1 MLRKSFRLIASISA
15 FSIGVSQPV
24 PVFAL
29 RPHVDQ
35 SGLEERLGTAGLRA
49 VLNEQA
55 WNQLKH
61 FSRQMEKQG
70 VPWKQSVEIAGVWAD
85 VDRTLTHPALWGNG
99 LSPAITQSYA
109 WIMHQGGTAGAIS
122 AAPYHVADLLDADFV
137 FPASMDQRV
146 VGRIQAAVTS
156 PADMQNLR
164 VLARSGG
171 VAVRFSA
178 AGEASITPSSIQ
190 FSSEEITRISRAL
203 TVAAFHAIQKKSG
216 ADLSAEIKELE
227 QAPDILSIARIL
239 RDVERAHGLILLEGI
254 TPLEI
259 DGGMIFLSFKDNALN
274 SEEILAEAMP
284 VIGETLGQ
292 RRLYFIR
299 GPMYAAVSLFEKA
312 ETLRGIIDGPSEKPG
327 VWIVAGDGPNDD
339 LKMLKMAAGSQR
351 LVLPY
356 FVGPPDAVA
365 VTDAVV
371 VPHSRRFVEAT
382 ERFLNE
388 MVSAARDRR
397 SYADLR
403 FIAGEITPR
412 ELADALGIPLDDLSA
427 RIREMPYSEAAAL
440 LARAGL
446 EEAVRP
452 SVINL
457 LQGRPDFVPVPPGE
471 SGAPNGSSR
480 FRTPDGLF
488 EVVPSGENVV
498 LYARNPRTQRTLVM
512 EERLEYGGEGG
523 SNGVPPRR
531 LLVVRRANL
540 SEDSDQRPRFLGEP
554 AVFAWKGEPGDR
566 NSLIRDFA
574 YDSIN
579 HVLTVYLDPQE
590 QIGFEGLRRGFRF
603 AAQPLSGPHLRAPQQ
618 VTLRLRWAEPLPAS
632 VLSEF
637 KDLRIQPGR
646 ENDREG
652 GASGTHVWVTADL
665 YRRPST
671 TSMLPWE
678 AEQLRQVAGTPWLL
692 ATAVKADRYER
703 VVRLI
708 GREIQGRLVLTL
720 PSLETWDRRL
730 AWLSRWAVGRKLLAR
745 VNPPPPVVSLEPI
758 DLFPAR
764 KGGFQGIRFHG
775 FLPQSAWKN
784 RQGAAIRLEFS
795 NDGGKSWKWETA
807 SQALSPAAAGL
818 EEAVFPKPEPVPSS
832 TPSLRSLGLID
843 KRGGSPFPL
852 GVGPSFTTFQREG
865 EDIRVFFDLD
875 PDVPAELLNG
885 DGSERFKTFLDGR
898 YLDGEN
904 VDPVLR
910 KELREILKR
919 AQSIYV
925 RYKPA
930 SAGAEMQMEMI
941 PVNVSLR
948 EALVQRSGAS
958 KVLHI
963 TYEARIPAQRGTM
976 NFAFFGLVTFQDGR
990 QLRLAD
996 SGWVRNLDPVSLGL
1010 QKAPR
1015 AVWRDPL
1022 PNGDEVQLALYEGLT
1037 APLWREPAGR
1047 RESALESAV
1056 SRAMREAQRHP
1067 HVTVRVDVGR
1077 KAGVSSGSPSEAEFL
1092 FTGNLPGLF
1101 PLDSNNGPTEHLRV
1115 SEEEVWTELRLRH
1128 RRAMFVLQAGKAAA
1142 APQGSPGQPSALA
1155 TEGNRVVQLLKDNG
1169 YPDYNAWVVVGE
1181 GENVQLFIVP
1191 RDPRTNRDGGVVV
1204 APQDYWAVPLAID
1217 GRYVFLTAE
1226 ELEQFNLAST
1236 VYTGSFRKPLLKRGD
1251 PILPVSINSLGE
1263 QGLLITSDPKIFHD
1277 DRYLEARIDLATR
1290 LSGVPLNDPGIQ
1302 TVRQSLKD
1310 NSPLNPG
1317 DRARQE
1323 VLADLAQTVE
1333 NVDQYIRWLGRI
1345 QGWEPRHV
1353 SAFGRL
1359 DPEPQNAFTSRVLEL
1374 GQRFSGESSGRV
1386 EIRTLQ
1392 PSQRTTE
1399 PLPFAPTENVWAY
1412 LDVGGG
1418 TQDAMISVVGDGN
1431 AKKVVLGLT
1440 EGGPAN
1446 QMVRAF
1452 RALQIPAS
1460 LFSQIEPARISL
1472 FLLRPGKREIR
1483 LVPRP
1488 ITSLSVD
1495 TLHAVADQLPDLSK
1509 GAPSAGRFGAVV
1521 IGERIGDSELP
1532 FALELA
1538 QEAQAAQRKGYA
1550 IHLFANSGWS
1560 PNVWEAL
1567 LSAHPRTV
1575 FSPYSALAN
1584 LIGESNPESLRDDL
1598 QGRIRAATQ
1607 ADRIRRAHGVREW
1620 IVYLETGGLILVTD
1634 NGWWH
1639 LLPSSQDRLNYSSGA
1654 AGAAYAAYLAATSR
1668 SVLGSSPR
1676 GDLHV
1681 AAAEDAVRQSAIFM
1695 SQDADNWGKSATREQ
1710 LAQEHRP
1717 EVLSL
1722 PIPRDVQEERRVY
1735 FAERMAAAEAESR
1748 AQQIQRI
1755 RDFFAAFPAVPV
1767 QPNFTHY
1774 LPWLLDLRRLEVT
1787 LDPVFTEWDD
1797 LPLRREVIAKLS
1809 AIPPSAE
1816 PQPSYRLVQRLLRA
1830 SLADSDPETRS
1841 LARQYWRSVE
1851 QAAGERIL
1859 TALRN
1864 QNSGPI
1870 QVGYDSALLSWVS
1883 GEQLRYAASQ
1893 LAGAAQTEVRVAE
1906 LGALAERLPNE
1917 RGISLLVP
1925 VEESAADRD
1934 AQGYPLPNP
1943 AVPTAAFPPTE
1954 SRATLYAEYVRR
1966 LISPRVL
1973 GVYPAWGSRPQDQA
1987 VLERTFLLAAAW
1999 ASLPE
2004 NPGPADP
2011 VAVALRQYYWTLFS
2025 LTVLPEDEALLTQ
2038 KTENFTRA
2046 RQKDTV
2052 VKKLAIQSSAAVFTA
2067 LAPESEP
2074 PAETKYTLEDMLR
2087 DLNGRLRHLTDVRR
2101 GQQIVVVPLAVLQQ
2115 FPILEDFLVRLPRE
2129 SAETV
2134 LVWRTEQAGENS
2146 LDRNAHLG
2154 SFTGSSLDLRDFLQ
2168 GQLRLNSV
2176 DVVSVLG
2183 DEETAAFLRQALAGL
2198 GREIR
2203 IDFVMGIRGILHALG
2218 VPGYE
2223 VEKAD
2228 PEEIERSLQIIRDA

>member
-1 MLRKSFRLIASISA
+1 MPLTSMLHKSFRLIASICV

-24 PVFAL
+24 PAHAL

-35 SGLEERLGTAGLRA
+35 SGLEERLGIAGLREA
-49 VLNEQA
+49 LNEQT
-55 WNQLKH
+55 WNQLRH
-61 FSRQMEKQG
+61 FSRRMEALG
-70 VPWKQSVEIAGVWAD
+70 VPWEAPVEIAGVWAD
-85 VDRTLTHPALWGNG
+85 VDRTQTHPELDGNG
-99 LSPAITQSYA
+99 LSPSLVESYA
-109 WIMHQGGTAGAIS
+109 WILHRGGTVGAIS
-122 AAPYHVADLLDADFV
+122 AAPYRVVDLLDAGFI

-146 VGRIQAAVTS
+146 VGRIQAAVAS
-156 PADMQNLR
+156 QADMKNLR

-171 VAVRFSA
+171 FNVRFSSQ
-178 AGEASITPSSIQ
+178 GQASITSSPVQ
-190 FSSEEITRISRAL
+190 FLPEEITRISRAL
-203 TVAAFHAIQKKSG
+203 TVAAFHAIHKKFG
-216 ADLSAEIKELE
+216 ADLSKEIGQVE
-227 QAPDILSIARIL
+227 QAPDVLSIARIL

-259 DGGMIFLSFKDNALN
+259 DGGMIFLSFKDDALN
-274 SEEILAEAMP
+274 PEEILAEAVP

-292 RRLYFIR
+292 RPLYFIR
-299 GPMYAAVSLFEKA
+299 GPMYVAVSLFEKA
-312 ETLRGIIDGPSEKPG
+312 DVLKEVMDEPSEKPG
-327 VWIVAGDGPNDD
+327 IWIVAGDGPRDD

-351 LVLPY
+351 LVLSY

-371 VPHSRRFVEAT
+371 VPYRRRFVKAT
-382 ERFLNE
+382 EWFLNE

-412 ELADALGIPLDDLSA
+412 ELADALGIPLSGFSA
-427 RIREMPYSEAAAL
+427 KIREMPYSEAAAL
-440 LARAGL
+440 LAR
-446 EEAVRP
+446 
-452 SVINL
+452 
-457 LQGRPDFVPVPPGE
+457 
-471 SGAPNGSSR
+471 
-480 FRTPDGLF
+480 
-488 EVVPSGENVV
+488 
-498 LYARNPRTQRTLVM
+498 
-512 EERLEYGGEGG
+512 
-523 SNGVPPRR
+523 
-531 LLVVRRANL
+531 
-540 SEDSDQRPRFLGEP
+540 
-554 AVFAWKGEPGDR
+554 
-566 NSLIRDFA
+566 
-574 YDSIN
+574 
-579 HVLTVYLDPQE
+579 
-590 QIGFEGLRRGFRF
+590 
-603 AAQPLSGPHLRAPQQ
+603 
-618 VTLRLRWAEPLPAS
+618 
-632 VLSEF
+632 
-637 KDLRIQPGR
+637 
-646 ENDREG
+646 
-652 GASGTHVWVTADL
+652 
-665 YRRPST
+665 
-671 TSMLPWE
+671 
-678 AEQLRQVAGTPWLL
+678 
-692 ATAVKADRYER
+692 
-703 VVRLI
+703 
-708 GREIQGRLVLTL
+708 
-720 PSLETWDRRL
+720 
-730 AWLSRWAVGRKLLAR
+730 
-745 VNPPPPVVSLEPI
+745 
-758 DLFPAR
+758 
-764 KGGFQGIRFHG
+764 
-775 FLPQSAWKN
+775 
-784 RQGAAIRLEFS
+784 
-795 NDGGKSWKWETA
+795 
-807 SQALSPAAAGL
+807 AGL

-852 GVGPSFTTFQREG
+852 GVGPSLTTFQREG

-885 DGSERFKTFLDGR
+885 DGSERFKTLLDGR

-910 KELREILKR
+910 KELREILKK

-930 SAGAEMQMEMI
+930 STGPEMQMEMI

-948 EALVQRSGAS
+948 EALVQRSGVS

-1022 PNGDEVQLALYEGLT
+1022 PNGDEVQLALYEGQT

-1077 KAGVSSGSPSEAEFL
+1077 KAGVSSGSPSEVEFL

-1142 APQGSPGQPSALA
+1142 APQGSPGQPSALV

-1217 GRYVFLTAE
+1217 GRYVLLTAE

-1236 VYTGSFRKPLLKRGD
+1236 VYTGSFRNPLLKRGD

-1263 QGLLITSDPKIFHD
+1263 QGLLITSDPRIFHD

-1302 TVRQSLKD
+1302 AVRQSLKD

-1323 VLADLAQTVE
+1323 VLADLARTVE
-1333 NVDQYIRWLGRI
+1333 NVDQYIRWLERI

-1359 DPEPQNAFTSRVLEL
+1359 EADQQNAFTGRVLEL
-1374 GQRFSGESSGRV
+1374 GRRFAEEPAGRV

-1392 PSQRTTE
+1392 RSPRTAE
-1399 PLPFAPTENVWAY
+1399 PLPIAPTENVWAY

-1418 TQDAMISVVGDGN
+1418 TQDVMINLIEQGD

-1446 QMVRAF
+1446 QVVRAF
-1452 RALQIPAS
+1452 HALQIPTS
-1460 LFSQIEPARISL
+1460 LLSQNDPVRISL
-1472 FLLRPGKREIR
+1472 FLLRPGKREVR

-1488 ITSLSVD
+1488 AVSLSVD
-1495 TLHAVADQLPDLSK
+1495 TLHAVAGQLPDLSK

-1550 IHLFANSGWS
+1550 VHLFANSGWS

-1668 SVLGSSPR
+1668 SVLGSSSR

-1710 LAQEHRP
+1710 LAQEHHP
-1717 EVLSL
+1717 EVLNL

-1735 FAERMAAAEAESR
+1735 FAERMAAAEAGSR

-1774 LPWLLDLRRLEVT
+1774 LPWLLDLRKLEVT
-1787 LDPVFTEWDD
+1787 LDQVFTEWDD

-1809 AIPPSAE
+1809 AIPPPAE

-1841 LARQYWRSVE
+1841 LARQYWQSVE

-1925 VEESAADRD
+1925 VEESVADRD

-1973 GVYPAWGSRPQDQA
+1973 GVYPVRGSRPQDQA

-1999 ASLPE
+1999 ASLPK

-2011 VAVALRQYYWTLFS
+2011 VAAALRQYYWTLFS

-2038 KTENFTRA
+2038 KTEDFARA

-2074 PAETKYTLEDMLR
+2074 PAETEYILEELLH
-2087 DLNGRLRHLTDVRR
+2087 DLDGRLRHLTDVRR
-2101 GQQIVVVPLAVLQQ
+2101 GQRIVVVPLAVLQQ

-2134 LVWRTEQAGENS
+2134 LVWRTEQAEESS

-2168 GQLRLNSV
+2168 GQLRSNSV

-2203 IDFVMGIRGILHALG
+2203 VDFVMGIRGILHALG